1 MAGAG
6 APTRCRCED
15 NHDDQ
20 QVDGGLVMVRPLLTA
35 KDLARVLNVGERSI
49 WRMASMAAGGSGLF
63 PRPIRIGRQ
72 VIRWRWRDVEK
83 YLEELAGK

>member
-6 APTRCRCED
+6 APTRCRCGD

-35 KDLARVLNVGERSI
+35 AEVARVLNVGERSI
-49 WRMASMAAGGSGLF
+49 WRMASMAAAGSGPF
-63 PRPIRIGRQ
+63 PRPVRIGGQ
-72 VIRWRWRDVEK
+72 AVRWRWQDVEK
-83 YLEELAGK
+83 YLDELAGK